1 MATTPAVH
9 QVNLLALL
17 LPLPQEQGDLA
28 STPTGDEVPHAKDSF
43 ARQLKPNGRSTSCAS
58 SPHLLLQPRRNRKEQ
73 RSLKSI
79 LIDDNGTPATWTFGL
94 VFQQAI
100 DRQDRTLQS
109 RRTLQLYWNYTGD
122 IITAWYT
129 GILHRTRTR
138 CNDDMPCRHPPL
150 RLQTLQERRDKP
162 KGPSLTPRRKQTS
175 HRLRAFASHRSPRL
189 LHQSSRLTTTTGIN
203 HRMAT

>member
-138 CNDDMPCRHPPL
+138 CNDDMPCCWLHSIEGYINLQDTPSRHL
-150 RLQTLQERRDKP
+150 ARHLAGTD
-162 KGPSLTPRRKQTS
+162 
-175 HRLRAFASHRSPRL
+175 FASHLDIQDYS
-189 LHQSSRLTTTTGIN
+189 HQDYRTSRTTN
-203 HRMAT
+203 HRH